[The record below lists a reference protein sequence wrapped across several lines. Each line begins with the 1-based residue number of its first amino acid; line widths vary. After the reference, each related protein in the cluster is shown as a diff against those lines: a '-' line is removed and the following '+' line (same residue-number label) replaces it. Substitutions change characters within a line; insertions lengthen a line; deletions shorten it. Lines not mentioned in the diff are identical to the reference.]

1 MPKFVSFTLSTMK
14 KFIALL
20 MGSVAVTLA
29 WGQTIEAFD
38 PGLGFTL
45 EYAASNA
52 HPSFEAGQDTVWDA
66 SNVGVAQIATIE
78 LLPADSTPYASQF
91 PLATHAQSVA
101 GAAASYAYLGY
112 GDNMMTYHGSHTNGF
127 TVGYEDP
134 LNFLPFP
141 FSDGELHA
149 DVKTNVFNI
158 AGLNYY
164 RTDSISFQANGYGSL
179 MHPQG
184 GMFDD
189 VLRTEMVRLVTD
201 SSVQDQS
208 SLLVEGLAFWQQ
220 DWPLPVAQVYRYH
233 QIAQGDTTL
242 LFQGS
247 EYLVYATANVKPLY
261 AVSVAPEVVLFP
273 NPAST
278 QVTLRGPEGQIVQV
292 WNARGQLVWEGRQQA
307 GDVVLD
313 VVTWPVGMYRVRLG
327 NRMLSFLVA
336 R

>member
-1 MPKFVSFTLSTMK
+1 MK
-14 KFIALL
+14 KFIGLL
-20 MGSVAVTLA
+20 LGSVTMTLA

-38 PGLGFTL
+38 PGFGFTL
-45 EYAASNA
+45 EYATSND
-52 HPSFEAGQDTVWDA
+52 HPSFEAAQDTVWDA
-66 SNVGVAQIATIE
+66 SSVGVTQIVTIE
-78 LLPADSTPYASQF
+78 LLPADSTPYVSQF

-101 GAAASYAYLGY
+101 GAAASFAYLGY
-112 GDNMMTYHGSHTNGF
+112 GDNMMTFHGSNINGF
-127 TVGYEDP
+127 TVSYEDP
-134 LNFLPFP
+134 LTFLPFP
-141 FSDGELHA
+141 FSDGDHHA
-149 DVKTNVFNI
+149 DVTTNVFNV

-164 RTDSISFQANGYGSL
+164 RTDSISFKANGYGSL

-189 VLRTEMVRLVTD
+189 VLRTEMVRLVAD
-201 SSVQDQS
+201 SSVQEQGS
-208 SLLVEGLAFWQQ
+208 VLVEGLAFWQQ

-233 QIAQGDTTL
+233 QIADGDTTL

-247 EYLVYATANVKPLY
+247 EYLVYATANVKPLG
-261 AVSVAPEVVLFP
+261 APSEAAEIVLFP

-278 QVTLRGPEGQIVQV
+278 QVTLRGPEGQTIQV

-313 VVTWPVGMYRVRLG
+313 VASWPVGMYRARLG
-327 NRMLSFLVA
+327 SRMHSFVVA